1 MSANQRQNK
10 KDTRSG
16 KQDEIKS
23 NQKQL
28 TLEASMANGSNNDE
42 SELLVE
48 LRKLRRENGD
58 AFQETKQSLNRLETS
73 VGEIKQQMEKLDKR
87 LTTVEHR
94 VSNAEDRSIRHERA
108 LGYLLRREARL
119 TAKQDDM
126 ENRLRRNNIRVY
138 GIPEEAE
145 GKEMVP
151 FMVEFFRTTLTLK
164 DDVEIKLER
173 ALRAIAPK
181 PKTKASTRSIIVRFL
196 DFSVKQAVLQQ
207 AWKQRDITFQGQ
219 KVYFD
224 QDYSPDVQ
232 RKRKQ
237 VREVIKRLR
246 EKNIKAQSAYP
257 AQLKV
262 FLDTGVKVFPSLLE
276 AQSFLKELGV
286 AAEIEERD
294 VLERELTQDTWTTQ
308 DNRRRRKQLLS
319 PTEIRAITE
328 RLDTPM

>member
-28 TLEASMANGSNNDE
+28 TLEASMANCSNNDE

-173 ALRAIAPK
+173 ALRAMAPK

-232 RKRKQ
+232 RKRKK

-246 EKNIKAQSAYP
+246 EKNIKAQSPYP

-308 DNRRRRKQLLS
+308 DNRRKRKQLLS
-319 PTEIRAITE
+319 PTEIRAISE

>member
-1 MSANQRQNK
+1 MSTNQRQNK

>member
-73 VGEIKQQMEKLDKR
+73 VGEIKQQMEKLNER

-232 RKRKQ
+232 RKRKK

-308 DNRRRRKQLLS
+308 DNRRKRKQLLS
-319 PTEIRAITE
+319 PTEIRAISE

>member
-232 RKRKQ
+232 RKRKK

-308 DNRRRRKQLLS
+308 DNRRKRKQLLS
-319 PTEIRAITE
+319 PTEIRAISE

>member
-1 MSANQRQNK
+1 MSTNQRQNK

-73 VGEIKQQMEKLDKR
+73 VGEIKQQMEKLNER

-232 RKRKQ
+232 RKRKK

-246 EKNIKAQSAYP
+246 EKNIKAQSPYP

-308 DNRRRRKQLLS
+308 DNRRKRKQLLS
-319 PTEIRAITE
+319 PTEIRAISE

>member
-58 AFQETKQSLNRLETS
+58 AFQDTKQSLNRLETS

-173 ALRAIAPK
+173 AHRAIAPK

-232 RKRKQ
+232 RKRKK

-246 EKNIKAQSAYP
+246 EKNIKAQSPYP

>member
-73 VGEIKQQMEKLDKR
+73 VGEIKQQMEKLNER

-246 EKNIKAQSAYP
+246 EKNIKAQSPYP

-308 DNRRRRKQLLS
+308 DNRRKRKQLLS
-319 PTEIRAITE
+319 PTEIRAISE

>member
-232 RKRKQ
+232 RKRKK

-246 EKNIKAQSAYP
+246 EKNIKAQSPYP

-308 DNRRRRKQLLS
+308 DNRRKRKQLLS
-319 PTEIRAITE
+319 PTEIRTITE

>member
-1 MSANQRQNK
+1 MSTNQRQNK

-73 VGEIKQQMEKLDKR
+73 VGEIKQQMEKLNER

-173 ALRAIAPK
+173 AHRAIAPK

-246 EKNIKAQSAYP
+246 EKNIKAQTAYP

>member
-73 VGEIKQQMEKLDKR
+73 VGEIKQQMEKLNER

-173 ALRAIAPK
+173 AHRAIAPK

-232 RKRKQ
+232 RKRKK

>member
-151 FMVEFFRTTLTLK
+151 FMVEFFRITLTLK

-232 RKRKQ
+232 RKRKK

-246 EKNIKAQSAYP
+246 EKNIKAQSPYP

-308 DNRRRRKQLLS
+308 DNRRKRKQLLS
-319 PTEIRAITE
+319 PTEIRAISE

>member
-232 RKRKQ
+232 RKRKK

-246 EKNIKAQSAYP
+246 EKNIKAQSPYP

-308 DNRRRRKQLLS
+308 DNRRKRKQLLS
-319 PTEIRAITE
+319 PTEIRAISE